1 MSSAAQREEP
11 SEAFLPAGLSRR
23 SALKQLAAE
32 RLAAH
37 RHRRSSQPGQPVQT
51 ETARPEAPPEVARV
65 RDAVA
70 ARYRKSQSYREFL
83 AREAERAMQQA
94 QAQVEVASRN
104 AKAVTAAQRQLLKEI
119 EQWDRTATQAEPGE
133 LFVES
138 SLPEPA
144 LTLEQRPPEQTVCAP
159 AGDQHPAH
167 SRAEDLSAWLPLQP
181 PDPKEAPG
189 GVSVS
194 RAVDATDP
202 LRSTPLQ
209 VRLHDEVE
217 LALPAETHYRP
228 APQWP
233 LAAEELAELEEEIEF
248 RRAPEFDDILL
259 QPQPIPT
266 NIIEFPRELVAA
278 RKARPRL
285 AEGPLRGNDALLPK
299 LPQSAEEAPQ
309 PEAAPSS
316 QLRIFEV
323 EPEQISTEPEPDTP
337 ASSLADAPLWQGM
350 MLGAGP
356 AAETRVV
363 ISAAM
368 EEQLH
373 PDQPVYAAPVRRRMA
388 AAGVDLLCVA
398 AGLATSALLGM
409 KLAGSKL
416 QQMPWPVLG
425 GSAAAAFVVFALIY
439 QVLFFTFNE
448 ATPGMRMAR
457 LAFCTFQERTPSR
470 RAMRR
475 RLIATALAAC
485 PLGVGLIW
493 MLLDHDSLG
502 WHDRMSRMYPRTY

>member
-1 MSSAAQREEP
+1 MSSAAQREDP
-11 SEAFLPAGLSRR
+11 SEALLPAGLSRR

-37 RHRRSSQPGQPVQT
+37 RRRRSALPSQQVQAVP
-51 ETARPEAPPEVARV
+51 ARPEAPPEVARV

-83 AREAERAMQQA
+83 AREAERAVQQA
-94 QAQVEVASRN
+94 QAQAEVASRN
-104 AKAVTAAQRQLLKEI
+104 AQAVAAAQGQLLKEL
-119 EQWDRTATQAEPGE
+119 EQWQPKTTPAQPGGLFVNAPLPEAVLPPASGPSAETLRPSAGGRSPSHAQAEE
-133 LFVES
+133 F
-138 SLPEPA
+138 
-144 LTLEQRPPEQTVCAP
+144 
-159 AGDQHPAH
+159 
-167 SRAEDLSAWLPLQP
+167 SAWLPLQP
-181 PDPKEAPG
+181 PDEQAAPAEIALHHG
-189 GVSVS
+189 EG
-194 RAVDATDP
+194 ATDP
-202 LRSTPLQ
+202 SGPAPLQ
-209 VRLHDEVE
+209 VRLHDGVE
-217 LALPAETHYRP
+217 LALPAETHYLPSPQGP
-228 APQWP
+228 AG
-233 LAAEELAELEEEIEF
+233 AEELAELEEEIEF
-248 RRAPEFDDILL
+248 RRSPEFDDILL

-285 AEGPLRGNDALLPK
+285 AEGPLRGNGALPAD
-299 LPQSAEEAPQ
+299 LPQSAEPASRTEAMPT
-309 PEAAPSS
+309 S

-323 EPEQISTEPEPDTP
+323 ELEQISTGPEPVTP
-337 ASSLADAPLWQGM
+337 ASSPVDAPLWQGM

-363 ISAAM
+363 ISPAM

-373 PDQPVYAAPVRRRMA
+373 PDQPLYAASARRRMA
-388 AAGVDLLCVA
+388 AVGVDLLCVA
-398 AGLATSALLGM
+398 LSLATSSLLGM
-409 KLAGSKL
+409 KLSESKL

-425 GSAAAAFVVFALIY
+425 GSAAAAFAVFALVY

-475 RLIATALAAC
+475 RLISTALAAC
-485 PLGVGLIW
+485 PLGLGLVW

-502 WHDRMSRMYPRTY
+502 WHDRMSRMYPRKY

>member
-1 MSSAAQREEP
+1 MSSAAQREDP
-11 SEAFLPAGLSRR
+11 SEALLAGELSRR
-23 SALKQLAAE
+23 SALKELAAE

-37 RHRRSSQPGQPVQT
+37 RHRRSTLPSRPIQT

-104 AKAVTAAQRQLLKEI
+104 AQAVTAAQRRLLKEI
-119 EQWDRTATQAEPGE
+119 EQWDRPATQTGSGE
-133 LFVES
+133 LFAED

-144 LTLEQRPPEQTVCAP
+144 LPLAPRPPEQTAWPP
-159 AGDQHPAH
+159 AGERNPFHA
-167 SRAEDLSAWLPLQP
+167 RAEEFSAWLPLDP
-181 PDPKEAPG
+181 PDSEESPAG
-189 GVSVS
+189 IALSS
-194 RAVDATDP
+194 AVDATDP
-202 LRSTPLQ
+202 FNLAPLQ
-209 VRLHDEVE
+209 VRLHAEVE
-217 LALPAETHYRP
+217 LALPAETHYLPSPQGP
-228 APQWP
+228 AG
-233 LAAEELAELEEEIEF
+233 AEELAELEEEIEF
-248 RRAPEFDDILL
+248 RRSPEFDDILL
-259 QPQPIPT
+259 QPQPIPA

-285 AEGPLRGNDALLPK
+285 AEGPLRGSDALPANP
-299 LPQSAEEAPQ
+299 PQSAEETPRS
-309 PEAAPSS
+309 EAMPTS

-323 EPEQISTEPEPDTP
+323 EPEQISTAPEPVTP
-337 ASSLADAPLWQGM
+337 AQSPADAPLWQGL
-350 MLGAGP
+350 MLGAGS

-363 ISAAM
+363 ISPAM

-373 PDQPVYAAPVRRRMA
+373 PDQPMYAAPVRRRMA
-388 AAGVDLLCVA
+388 SAGVDLLCVA
-398 AGLATSALLGM
+398 AGLAASSLLGT

-416 QQMPWPVLG
+416 LRMPWPVLG

-448 ATPGMRMAR
+448 ATPGMRVAR

-475 RLIATALAAC
+475 RLISTALAAS
-485 PLGVGLIW
+485 PLGLGLVW